1 MIDDIV
7 YINKLYDCY
16 SSLLTDKQI
25 EYFENYYFQ
34 NLTCQEIAENKGVS
48 RNAVNKQ
55 VKEVVTKLVYY
66 EDKLHILKKNE
77 ELDDILNKISDKNI
91 KEEIKRIIWE

>member
-1 MIDDIV
+1 MIEDTI

-16 SSLLTDKQI
+16 GNLLTVIQR
-25 EYFENYYFQ
+25 EYFEDYYFQ
-34 NLTCQEIAENKGVS
+34 NLTCQEIGENKGIS

-55 VKEVVTKLVYY
+55 IKDTVTKLEFFETQLKLCQKRDKIENVIENI
-66 EDKLHILKKNE
+66 EDQK
-77 ELDDILNKISDKNI
+77 I